1 VTKTKQQKRWRRT
14 MDQRTLTGLLP
25 RRALLAAGAVMA
37 MATLPAMAQ
46 EPLKVGMSGPFSGG
60 LSLLGQSVRDGVEV
74 AFAEMNERG
83 GVDGRKLQFIAEDDG
98 YEPMRTIASARKLVE
113 QDKVIA
119 LLAVTGTA
127 PSAALLPFVTESKT
141 PMLFPYAFS
150 HSLTTPLNHDVFT
163 TLPEV
168 RVQMVVLANYIL
180 KDLRHTKVAAIYQ
193 NDDFGQD
200 AVAGLVERF
209 DRDKMSLVKLPFD
222 RGTTSFS
229 GVVAQAKA
237 AGVEHVVFLGIPK
250 DAALVMREANNLGW
264 KPQFSG
270 HNALGDPQTFQL
282 AGPLAE
288 GAIAIAVM
296 EPLDSDKP
304 AVKAFIAAQQKY
316 KPNTKPTTY
325 SMHGYQAGKLLAE
338 AIKRSGGKT
347 DEASIVSAL
356 ESMKNYDTG
365 LMAPLTFAP
374 DRHAGSMAGAIM
386 KAEGGKWKIISDWL
400 AAN

>member
-1 VTKTKQQKRWRRT
+1 MQE
-14 MDQRTLTGLLP
+14 RTLTRLLR
-25 RRALLAAGAVMA
+25 RRAILVAGAA
-37 MATLPAMAQ
+37 IAIATLPARAQ
-46 EPLKVGMSGPFSGG
+46 EPIKVGMSGPFSGG

-74 AFAEMNERG
+74 AFSEINDQG
-83 GVDGRKLQFIAEDDG
+83 GIAGRKLQFIAEDDG

-113 QDKVIA
+113 QDKAVA

-141 PMLFPYAFS
+141 PMLFPYAFA
-150 HSLTTPLNHDVFT
+150 HALTTPVNRDVFT

-168 RVQMVVLANYIL
+168 RVQMLVLANYIL
-180 KDLRHTKVAAIYQ
+180 GTLKQTKVAAIYQ

-200 AVAGLVERF
+200 AVAGLDERF
-209 DRDKMSLVKLPFD
+209 GRDKIPLVKLPFD
-222 RGTTSFS
+222 RGTTNFS

-288 GAIAIAVM
+288 GAIAVAVM

-325 SMHGYQAGKLLAE
+325 SMHGYQSGKIFAE
-338 AIKRSGGKT
+338 VLKRSGGKT
-347 DEASIVSAL
+347 DEPSIVSAL
-356 ESMKNYDTG
+356 ENMKGYDTG
-365 LMAPLTFAP
+365 LMAPLTFSATQ
-374 DRHAGSMAGAIM
+374 HAGAQSGAIM
-386 KAEGGKWKIISDWL
+386 KAEGGKWKIITGWL
-400 AAN
+400 STN

>member
-1 VTKTKQQKRWRRT
+1 MIEKLMESSWRT
-14 MDQRTLTGLLP
+14 V
-25 RRALLAAGAVMA
+25 LAATTVA
-37 MATLPAMAQ
+37 MLTLPANAQ
-46 EPLKVGMSGPFSGG
+46 APVNVGMSGPFSGG

-74 AFAEMNERG
+74 AFAEINDAG
-83 GVDGRKLQFIAEDDG
+83 GIDGRKLQFIAEDDG

-113 QDKVIA
+113 QDKVVA

-127 PSAALLPFVTESKT
+127 PSAALLPLVAESKT
-141 PMLFPYAFS
+141 PLLFPYAFA
-150 HSLTTPLNHDVFT
+150 HALTTPTKRDVFT

-168 RVQMVVLANYIL
+168 RVQTMVLANYIL
-180 KDLRHTKVAAIYQ
+180 KELKQTKVAAIYQ

-200 AVAGLVERF
+200 AVAGLEERF
-209 DRDKMSLVKLPFD
+209 KTANVALTKLPFD
-222 RGTTSFS
+222 RGTTNFS
-229 GVVAQAKA
+229 GLVAQAKA

-296 EPLDSDKP
+296 EPLDSEKP
-304 AVKAFIAAQQKY
+304 AVKAFLAAQQKY

-325 SMHGYQAGKLLAE
+325 SMHGYQSGKLFAE
-338 AIKRSGGKT
+338 ILKRTGGKT
-347 DEASIVSAL
+347 DEASIVGAL
-356 ESMKNYDTG
+356 ENMKNYDTG
-365 LMAPLTFAP
+365 LMAPLTFAA
-374 DRHAGSMAGAIM
+374 DRHAGALSGAIM

-400 AAN
+400 SAN

>member
-1 VTKTKQQKRWRRT
+1 MQKQ
-14 MDQRTLTGLLP
+14 TLTRALP
-25 RRALLAAGAVMA
+25 RYAILAVGLA
-37 MATLPAMAQ
+37 MAFGTLPAAAQ
-46 EPLKVGMSGPFSGG
+46 DAIKVGMSGPFSGG

-74 AFAEMNERG
+74 AFSEINEQG
-83 GVDGRKLQFIAEDDG
+83 GVAGRKLQFIAEDDG

-113 QDKVIA
+113 QDKVVA

-150 HSLTTPLNHDVFT
+150 HSLTTPLNRDVFT

-180 KDLRHTKVAAIYQ
+180 NTLKQTKVAAIYQ

-200 AVAGLVERF
+200 AVTGLDERF
-209 DRDKMSLVKLPFD
+209 GRDKVALVKLPFD
-222 RGTTSFS
+222 RGTTNFS

-316 KPNTKPTTY
+316 KPNSKPTTY
-325 SMHGYQAGKLLAE
+325 SMHGYQSGKLFAE
-338 AIKRSGGKT
+338 IVKRAGGKT
-347 DEASIVSAL
+347 DEASIVGAIEGLSGF
-356 ESMKNYDTG
+356 DTG
-365 LMAPLTFAP
+365 LMAPLTFSP
-374 DRHAGSMAGAIM
+374 KQHAGALAGAIM
-386 KAEGGKWKIISDWL
+386 KAQGGKWKIISDWL

>member
-1 VTKTKQQKRWRRT
+1 MTFFTRHSRKSSIVRWS
-14 MDQRTLTGLLP
+14 G
-25 RRALLAAGAVMA
+25 RA
-37 MATLPAMAQ
+37 
-46 EPLKVGMSGPFSGG
+46 
-60 LSLLGQSVRDGVEV
+60 
-74 AFAEMNERG
+74 N
-83 GVDGRKLQFIAEDDG
+83 
-98 YEPMRTIASARKLVE
+98 
-113 QDKVIA
+113 
-119 LLAVTGTA
+119 TA

-222 RGTTSFS
+222 RGTTSLS

>member
-1 VTKTKQQKRWRRT
+1 MRKATQ
-14 MDQRTLTGLLP
+14 TGLLS
-25 RRALLAAGAVMA
+25 RRIMLAASAAIMLTA
-37 MATLPAMAQ
+37 LPANAQ
-46 EPLKVGMSGPFSGG
+46 DAVKVGMSGPFSGG

-74 AFAEMNERG
+74 AFAEINEQG
-83 GVDGRKLQFIAEDDG
+83 GVGGRKLQFIAEDDG

-113 QDKVIA
+113 QDKVVA

-150 HSLTTPLNHDVFT
+150 HSLTTPLKRDVFT

-168 RVQMVVLANYIL
+168 RVQMMVLANYIL
-180 KDLRHTKVAAIYQ
+180 TELKHTKVAAIYQ

-200 AVAGLVERF
+200 AVAGLDERF
-209 DRDKMSLVKLPFD
+209 GRDKIPLIKLPFD
-222 RGTTSFS
+222 RGTTNFS
-229 GVVAQAKA
+229 GVVAQAKE
-237 AGVEHVVFLGIPK
+237 AGVQHVVFLGIPK

-304 AVKAFIAAQQKY
+304 AVKAFIAAQSKY

-325 SMHGYQAGKLLAE
+325 SMHGYQSGKILAE
-338 AIKRSGGKT
+338 VLKRSGGKT
-347 DEASIVSAL
+347 DEPSIVSAL
-356 ESMKNYDTG
+356 ESLKAFDTG
-365 LMAPLTFAP
+365 LMAPISFST
-374 DRHAGSMAGAIM
+374 DQHAGSLAGAIM
-386 KAEGGKWKIISDWL
+386 KAEGGKWKIISGWL

>member
-1 VTKTKQQKRWRRT
+1 MQK
-14 MDQRTLTGLLP
+14 RTLTRLLS
-25 RRALLAAGAVMA
+25 RRVILAAGAA
-37 MATLPAMAQ
+37 LAFAALPAAAQ
-46 EPLKVGMSGPFSGG
+46 ETIKVGMSGPFSGG

-74 AFAEMNERG
+74 AFAEINEQG
-83 GVDGRKLQFIAEDDG
+83 GVAGRKLQFIAEDDG

-113 QDKVIA
+113 QDKVVA

-150 HSLTTPLNHDVFT
+150 HSLTTPLNRDVFT

-168 RVQMVVLANYIL
+168 RVQMIVLANYIL
-180 KDLRHTKVAAIYQ
+180 NTLKQTKVAAIYQ

-200 AVAGLVERF
+200 AVAGLDERF
-209 DRDKMSLVKLPFD
+209 GKDKVPLVKLPFD
-222 RGTTSFS
+222 RGTTNFS

-270 HNALGDPQTFQL
+270 HNALGDPQTFKL

-316 KPNTKPTTY
+316 KPSTSPTTY
-325 SMHGYQAGKLLAE
+325 SMHGYQSGKLFAE
-338 AIKRSGGKT
+338 VLKRSGGKT
-347 DEASIVSAL
+347 DESSIVGAL
-356 ESMKNYDTG
+356 ESMKGFDTG
-365 LMAPLTFAP
+365 LMAPLTFSATQ
-374 DRHAGSMAGAIM
+374 HAGALAGAIM
-386 KAEGGKWKIISDWL
+386 KAEGGKWKIISGWL
-400 AAN
+400 GAN

>member
-1 VTKTKQQKRWRRT
+1 MRKATQ
-14 MDQRTLTGLLP
+14 TGLLS
-25 RRALLAAGAVMA
+25 RRNILAAGAAIMMTA
-37 MATLPAMAQ
+37 LPANAQ
-46 EPLKVGMSGPFSGG
+46 DAAKVGMSGPFSGG

-74 AFAEMNERG
+74 AFAEINEQG
-83 GVDGRKLQFIAEDDG
+83 GVSGRKLQFIAEDDG

-113 QDKVIA
+113 QDKVVA

-150 HSLTTPLNHDVFT
+150 HSLTTPVKRDVFM

-180 KDLRHTKVAAIYQ
+180 TELKQTKVAAIYQ

-200 AVAGLVERF
+200 AVAGLDERF
-209 DRDKMSLVKLPFD
+209 GRDKIPLKKLPFD
-222 RGTTSFS
+222 RGTTNFS
-229 GVVAQAKA
+229 GVVAQAKE
-237 AGVEHVVFLGIPK
+237 AGVQHVVFLGIPK

-304 AVKAFIAAQQKY
+304 AVKAFIAAQAKY

-325 SMHGYQAGKLLAE
+325 SMHGYQSGKIFAE
-338 AIKRSGGKT
+338 VLKRAGGKT
-347 DEASIVSAL
+347 DEASIVTAL
-356 ESMKNYDTG
+356 ESLKAYDTG
-365 LMAPLTFAP
+365 LMAPISFSAEQ
-374 DRHAGSMAGAIM
+374 HAGSLAGAIM
-386 KAEGGKWKIISDWL
+386 KAEGGKWKIISGWL

>member
-1 VTKTKQQKRWRRT
+1 MNFKTRPYNKMVKGRESMIGNWLGWR
-14 MDQRTLTGLLP
+14 
-25 RRALLAAGAVMA
+25 AALAAAAIA
-37 MATLPAMAQ
+37 MTALPAAAQ
-46 EPLKVGMSGPFSGG
+46 EAVKVGMSGPFSGG

-74 AFAEMNERG
+74 AFAEINEGG
-83 GVDGRKLQFIAEDDG
+83 GVNGRKLQFIAEDDG
-98 YEPMRTIASARKLVE
+98 YEPMRTIASAKKLVE
-113 QDKVIA
+113 QDKVVA

-141 PMLFPYAFS
+141 PLLFPYAFA
-150 HSLTTPLNHDVFT
+150 HALTSPVKRDVFT

-168 RVQMVVLANYIL
+168 RVQMMVLANYIL
-180 KDLRHTKVAAIYQ
+180 KELKQTKVAAIYQ

-200 AVAGLVERF
+200 AVAGLEERF
-209 DRDKMSLVKLPFD
+209 KGANVTLTKLPFD
-222 RGTTSFS
+222 RGTTNFS

-304 AVKAFIAAQQKY
+304 AVKAFLAAQQKY

-325 SMHGYQAGKLLAE
+325 SMHGYQSGKLFAE
-338 AIKRSGGKT
+338 ILKRTGGKT
-347 DEASIVSAL
+347 DEASIVGAL
-356 ESMKNYDTG
+356 EGMKNYDTG
-365 LMAPLTFAP
+365 LMAPLSFAS
-374 DRHAGSMAGAIM
+374 DRHAGALSGAIM
-386 KAEGGKWKIISDWL
+386 KAEGGKWKIISGWL
-400 AAN
+400 SAN

>member
-1 VTKTKQQKRWRRT
+1 MIGK
-14 MDQRTLTGLLP
+14 LLD
-25 RRALLAAGAVMA
+25 RRAVLAAAAIVMTA
-37 MATLPAMAQ
+37 LPASAQ
-46 EPLKVGMSGPFSGG
+46 EPVKVGMSGPFSGG

-74 AFAEMNERG
+74 AFLEVNESG
-83 GVDGRKLQFIAEDDG
+83 GVSGHKLQLIAEDDA

-113 QDKVIA
+113 QDKVAA

-141 PMLFPYAFS
+141 PMLFPYAFA
-150 HSLTTPLNHDVFT
+150 HALTNPTKRDVFT

-168 RVQMVVLANYIL
+168 RMQMMVLANYIL
-180 KDLRHTKVAAIYQ
+180 KELKQTKVAAIYQ

-200 AVAGLVERF
+200 AVAGLEERF
-209 DRDKMSLVKLPFD
+209 KGANVSLTKLPFD
-222 RGTTSFS
+222 RGTTNFS

-237 AGVEHVVFLGIPK
+237 AGVEHIVFLGIPK

-304 AVKAFIAAQQKY
+304 AVKAFLAAQQKY

-325 SMHGYQAGKLLAE
+325 SMHGYQSGKLFAE
-338 AIKRSGGKT
+338 IVKRTGGKT
-347 DEASIVSAL
+347 DEASIVGAL
-356 ESMKNYDTG
+356 EGMKNYDTG
-365 LMAPLTFAP
+365 LMAPLSFAA
-374 DRHAGSMAGAIM
+374 DQHAGALSGAIM
-386 KAEGGKWKIISDWL
+386 KAEGGKWKIISGWL
-400 AAN
+400 SAN

>member
-1 VTKTKQQKRWRRT
+1 MEETIMQKC
-14 MDQRTLTGLLP
+14 TLMRLLP
-25 RRALLAAGAVMA
+25 RRVILAAGAA
-37 MATLPAMAQ
+37 LAFAALPAAAQ
-46 EPLKVGMSGPFSGG
+46 ETIKVGMSGPFSGG

-74 AFAEMNERG
+74 AFAEINEQG
-83 GVDGRKLQFIAEDDG
+83 GVAGRKLQFIAEDDA

-113 QDKVIA
+113 QDKVVA

-150 HSLTTPLNHDVFT
+150 HSLTTPLNRDVFT

-168 RVQMVVLANYIL
+168 RVQMIVLANYIL
-180 KDLRHTKVAAIYQ
+180 NTLKQTKVAAIYQ

-200 AVAGLVERF
+200 AVAGLDERMG
-209 DRDKMSLVKLPFD
+209 KNKVSLVKLPFD
-222 RGTTSFS
+222 RGTTNFS

-250 DAALVMREANNLGW
+250 DAAVVMREANNLGW

-270 HNALGDPQTFQL
+270 HNALGDPQTFKL

-304 AVKAFIAAQQKY
+304 AVKAFIGAQQKY
-316 KPNTKPTTY
+316 KPSTSPTTY
-325 SMHGYQAGKLLAE
+325 SMHGYQSGKLFAE
-338 AIKRSGGKT
+338 VLKRSGGKT
-347 DEASIVSAL
+347 DEPSIVSAL
-356 ESMKNYDTG
+356 ESMKGFDTG
-365 LMAPLTFAP
+365 LMAPLTFSANQ
-374 DRHAGSMAGAIM
+374 HAGALAGAIM
-386 KAEGGKWKIISDWL
+386 KAEGGKWKIISGWL
-400 AAN
+400 GAN

>member
-1 VTKTKQQKRWRRT
+1 
-14 MDQRTLTGLLP
+14 MEQRTLTGLLP
-25 RRALLAAGAVMA
+25 RRVLLAAGVAMA

-74 AFAEMNERG
+74 AFAEINEQG
-83 GVDGRKLQFIAEDDG
+83 GVGGRKLQFIAEDDG

-150 HSLTTPLNHDVFT
+150 HSLTTPLNREVFT

-168 RVQMVVLANYIL
+168 RVQMMVLANYIL
-180 KDLRHTKVAAIYQ
+180 TTLKQTKVAAIYQ

-200 AVAGLVERF
+200 AVAGLIERF
-209 DRDKMSLVKLPFD
+209 DRDKMPLVKLPFD
-222 RGTTSFS
+222 RGTTNFS

-304 AVKAFIAAQQKY
+304 AVKTFLAAQQKY

-365 LMAPLTFAP
+365 LMAPLTFAA

>member
-1 VTKTKQQKRWRRT
+1 MRE
-14 MDQRTLTGLLP
+14 RTLTRLLP
-25 RRALLAAGAVMA
+25 RRAILAASAVIVMA
-37 MATLPAMAQ
+37 ALPASAQ

-60 LSLLGQSVRDGVEV
+60 LSLLGLSVRDGVDV
-74 AFAEMNERG
+74 AFAEINEQG
-83 GVDGRKLQFIAEDDG
+83 GVGGRKLQFIAEDDN

-113 QDKVIA
+113 QDKVVA

-150 HSLTTPLNHDVFT
+150 HSLTTPLNRDVFT

-168 RVQMVVLANYIL
+168 RVQMMVLANYIL
-180 KDLRHTKVAAIYQ
+180 KDLKQTKVAAIYQ

-200 AVAGLVERF
+200 AVAGLDERF
-209 DRDKMSLVKLPFD
+209 GRDKMPLVKLPFD
-222 RGTTSFS
+222 RGTTNFS

-338 AIKRSGGKT
+338 ALKRSGGKT

-356 ESMKNYDTG
+356 ETMKNYDTG
-365 LMAPLTFAP
+365 LMAPLTFAA

-386 KAEGGKWKIISDWL
+386 KAEGGKWRIISDWL

>member
-1 VTKTKQQKRWRRT
+1 MRERT
-14 MDQRTLTGLLP
+14 GTGLLA
-25 RRALLAAGAVMA
+25 RRAMLAAGAAIVLAA
-37 MATLPAMAQ
+37 MPASAQ
-46 EPLKVGMSGPFSGG
+46 DAVKVGMSGPFSGG

-74 AFAEMNERG
+74 AFAEINDQG
-83 GVDGRKLQFIAEDDG
+83 GIVGRKLNFIAEDDG

-113 QDKVIA
+113 QDKAVA

-141 PMLFPYAFS
+141 PMLFPYAFA
-150 HSLTTPLNHDVFT
+150 HALTTPVNRDVFT

-168 RVQMVVLANYIL
+168 RVQMLVLANYIL
-180 KDLRHTKVAAIYQ
+180 NTLKQTKVAAIYQ

-200 AVAGLVERF
+200 AVAGLDERF
-209 DRDKMSLVKLPFD
+209 GRDKVTLVKLPFD
-222 RGTTSFS
+222 RGTTNFS

-325 SMHGYQAGKLLAE
+325 SMHGYQSGKIFAE
-338 AIKRSGGKT
+338 VLKRAGGKT
-347 DEASIVSAL
+347 DEASIVGAL
-356 ESMKNYDTG
+356 EGLKAYDTG
-365 LMAPLTFAP
+365 LMAPLTFSATQ
-374 DRHAGSMAGAIM
+374 HAGALSGAIM
-386 KAEGGKWKIISDWL
+386 KAEGGKWKIISGWL
-400 AAN
+400 GAD

>member
-1 VTKTKQQKRWRRT
+1 MQE
-14 MDQRTLTGLLP
+14 RTLTRLLS
-25 RRALLAAGAVMA
+25 RRAILVAGAA
-37 MATLPAMAQ
+37 IAIATLPARAQ
-46 EPLKVGMSGPFSGG
+46 EPIKVGMSGPFSGG

-74 AFAEMNERG
+74 AFSEINDQG
-83 GVDGRKLQFIAEDDG
+83 GIAGRKLQFIAEDDG

-113 QDKVIA
+113 QDKAVA

-141 PMLFPYAFS
+141 PMLFPYAFA
-150 HSLTTPLNHDVFT
+150 HALTTPVNRDVFT

-168 RVQMVVLANYIL
+168 RVQMLVLANYIL
-180 KDLRHTKVAAIYQ
+180 GTLEQTKVAAIYQ

-200 AVAGLVERF
+200 AVAGLDERF
-209 DRDKMSLVKLPFD
+209 GRDKIPLVKLPFD
-222 RGTTSFS
+222 RGTTNFS

-288 GAIAIAVM
+288 GAIAVAVM

-325 SMHGYQAGKLLAE
+325 SMHGYQSGKIFAE
-338 AIKRSGGKT
+338 VLKRSGGKT
-347 DEASIVSAL
+347 DEPSIVSAL
-356 ESMKNYDTG
+356 ESMKGYDTG
-365 LMAPLTFAP
+365 LMAPLTFSATQ
-374 DRHAGSMAGAIM
+374 HAGAQSGAIM
-386 KAEGGKWKIISDWL
+386 KAEGGKWKIITGWL
-400 AAN
+400 STN

>member
-1 VTKTKQQKRWRRT
+1 MRKTTQ
-14 MDQRTLTGLLP
+14 TGLLS
-25 RRALLAAGAVMA
+25 RRIMLAASAAIMLTA
-37 MATLPAMAQ
+37 LPAKAQ
-46 EPLKVGMSGPFSGG
+46 DAVKVGMSGPFSGG

-74 AFAEMNERG
+74 AFAEINEQG
-83 GVDGRKLQFIAEDDG
+83 GVGGRKLQFIAEDDG

-113 QDKVIA
+113 QDKVVA

-150 HSLTTPLNHDVFT
+150 HSLTTPLKRDVFT

-168 RVQMVVLANYIL
+168 RVQMMVLANYIL
-180 KDLRHTKVAAIYQ
+180 TELKHTKVAAIYQ

-200 AVAGLVERF
+200 AVAGLDERF
-209 DRDKMSLVKLPFD
+209 GRDKIPLTKLPFD
-222 RGTTSFS
+222 RGTTNFS
-229 GVVAQAKA
+229 GVVAQAKE
-237 AGVEHVVFLGIPK
+237 AGVQHVVFLGIPK

-282 AGPLAE
+282 AGPLVE

-304 AVKAFIAAQQKY
+304 AVKAFIAAQSKY

-325 SMHGYQAGKLLAE
+325 SMHGYQSGKILAE
-338 AIKRSGGKT
+338 VLKRSGGKT
-347 DEASIVSAL
+347 DEPSIVSAL
-356 ESMKNYDTG
+356 ESLKAFDTG
-365 LMAPLTFAP
+365 LMAPISFSA
-374 DRHAGSMAGAIM
+374 DQHAGSLAGAIM
-386 KAEGGKWKIISDWL
+386 KAEGGKWKIISGWL

>member
-1 VTKTKQQKRWRRT
+1 MRKTTQ
-14 MDQRTLTGLLP
+14 TGLLS
-25 RRALLAAGAVMA
+25 RRIVLAASAAIMLTA
-37 MATLPAMAQ
+37 LPAKAQ
-46 EPLKVGMSGPFSGG
+46 DAVKVGMSGPFSGG

-74 AFAEMNERG
+74 AFAEINEQG
-83 GVDGRKLQFIAEDDG
+83 GVGGRKLQFIAEDDG

-113 QDKVIA
+113 QDKVVA

-127 PSAALLPFVTESKT
+127 PSAALLPFVTDSKT

-150 HSLTTPLNHDVFT
+150 HSLTTPLKRDVFT

-168 RVQMVVLANYIL
+168 RVQMMVLANYIL
-180 KDLRHTKVAAIYQ
+180 TELKHTKVAAIYQ

-200 AVAGLVERF
+200 AVAGLDERF
-209 DRDKMSLVKLPFD
+209 GRDKIPLTKLPFD
-222 RGTTSFS
+222 RGTTNFS
-229 GVVAQAKA
+229 GVVAQAKE
-237 AGVEHVVFLGIPK
+237 AGVQHVVFLGIPK

-282 AGPLAE
+282 AGPLVE

-304 AVKAFIAAQQKY
+304 AVKAFIAAQSKY

-325 SMHGYQAGKLLAE
+325 SMHGYQSGKILAE
-338 AIKRSGGKT
+338 VLKRSGGKT
-347 DEASIVSAL
+347 DEPSIVSAL
-356 ESMKNYDTG
+356 ESLKAFDTG
-365 LMAPLTFAP
+365 LMAPISFSA
-374 DRHAGSMAGAIM
+374 DQHAGSLAGAIM
-386 KAEGGKWKIISDWL
+386 KAEGGKWKIISGWL

>member
-1 VTKTKQQKRWRRT
+1 MQE
-14 MDQRTLTGLLP
+14 RTLTRLLP
-25 RRALLAAGAVMA
+25 RRAILVVGAAIA
-37 MATLPAMAQ
+37 MATLPARAQ
-46 EPLKVGMSGPFSGG
+46 EPIKVGMSGPFSGG

-74 AFAEMNERG
+74 AFSEINDQG
-83 GVDGRKLQFIAEDDG
+83 GIAGRKLQFIAEDDG

-113 QDKVIA
+113 QDKAVA

-141 PMLFPYAFS
+141 PMLFPYAFA
-150 HSLTTPLNHDVFT
+150 HALTTPVNRDVFT

-168 RVQMVVLANYIL
+168 RVQMLVLANYIL
-180 KDLRHTKVAAIYQ
+180 GTLKQTKVAAIYQ

-200 AVAGLVERF
+200 AVAGLDERF
-209 DRDKMSLVKLPFD
+209 GRDKIPLVKLPFD
-222 RGTTSFS
+222 RGTTNFS

-288 GAIAIAVM
+288 GAIAVAVM
-296 EPLDSDKP
+296 EPLDSEKP

-325 SMHGYQAGKLLAE
+325 SMHGYQSGKIFAE
-338 AIKRSGGKT
+338 VLKRSGGKT
-347 DEASIVSAL
+347 DEPSIVSVL
-356 ESMKNYDTG
+356 ESMKGYDTG
-365 LMAPLTFAP
+365 LMAPLTFSATQ
-374 DRHAGSMAGAIM
+374 HAGAQSGAIM
-386 KAEGGKWKIISDWL
+386 KAESGKWKIITGWL
-400 AAN
+400 STN

>member
-1 VTKTKQQKRWRRT
+1 MRKSTQ
-14 MDQRTLTGLLP
+14 TGLLS
-25 RRALLAAGAVMA
+25 RRIMLAAGAALMMTV
-37 MATLPAMAQ
+37 LPADAQ
-46 EPLKVGMSGPFSGG
+46 DTVKVGMSGPFSGG

-74 AFAEMNERG
+74 AFAEINEQG
-83 GVDGRKLQFIAEDDG
+83 GVGGRKLQFIAEDDG

-113 QDKVIA
+113 QDKVVA

-127 PSAALLPFVTESKT
+127 PSAALLPFVSESKT

-150 HSLTTPLNHDVFT
+150 HSLTTPLKRDVFT

-168 RVQMVVLANYIL
+168 RVQMMVLANYIL
-180 KDLRHTKVAAIYQ
+180 TELKQTKIAAIYQ

-200 AVAGLVERF
+200 AVAGLDERF
-209 DRDKMSLVKLPFD
+209 GREKIPLTKLPFD
-222 RGTTSFS
+222 RGTTNFS
-229 GVVAQAKA
+229 GVVAQAKE
-237 AGVEHVVFLGIPK
+237 AGVQHVVFLGIPK

-304 AVKAFIAAQQKY
+304 AVKAFLAAQAKY
-316 KPNTKPTTY
+316 KPSTKPTTY
-325 SMHGYQAGKLLAE
+325 SMHGYQSGKILAE
-338 AIKRSGGKT
+338 VLKRSGGKT
-347 DEASIVSAL
+347 DEPSIVSAL
-356 ESMKNYDTG
+356 ESLKAFDTG
-365 LMAPLTFAP
+365 LMAPISFSA
-374 DRHAGSMAGAIM
+374 DQHAGSLSGAIM
-386 KAEGGKWKIISDWL
+386 KAEGGKWKIISGWL

>member
-1 VTKTKQQKRWRRT
+1 MEETTMQKC
-14 MDQRTLTGLLP
+14 TLTRLLS
-25 RRALLAAGAVMA
+25 RRIILTAGAA
-37 MATLPAMAQ
+37 LAFAALPAAAQ
-46 EPLKVGMSGPFSGG
+46 DTIKVGMSGPFSGG

-74 AFAEMNERG
+74 AFAEINDQG
-83 GVDGRKLQFIAEDDG
+83 GTAGRKLQFIAEDDG
-98 YEPMRTIASARKLVE
+98 YEPMRTIASARTLVE
-113 QDKVIA
+113 QDKVVA

-127 PSAALLPFVTESKT
+127 PSAALLPFVNESKT
-141 PMLFPYAFS
+141 PMLFPYAFA
-150 HSLTTPLNHDVFT
+150 HVLTTPVKRDVFT

-168 RVQMVVLANYIL
+168 RVQMLVLANYIL
-180 KDLRHTKVAAIYQ
+180 KTLKQTKVAAIYQ

-200 AVAGLVERF
+200 AVAGLDERF
-209 DRDKMSLVKLPFD
+209 GRDKIALVKLPFD
-222 RGTTSFS
+222 RGTTNFS

-296 EPLDSDKP
+296 EPLDSEKP
-304 AVKAFIAAQQKY
+304 AVKAFIAAQLKY

-325 SMHGYQAGKLLAE
+325 SMHGYQSGKIFAE
-338 AIKRSGGKT
+338 VLKRSGGKT

-356 ESMKNYDTG
+356 ESMKGFDTG
-365 LMAPLTFAP
+365 LMAPLTFSATQ
-374 DRHAGSMAGAIM
+374 HAGALSGAIM
-386 KAEGGKWKIISDWL
+386 KAQGGKWKIITDWL
-400 AAN
+400 NAD

>member
-1 VTKTKQQKRWRRT
+1 MRKA
-14 MDQRTLTGLLP
+14 TLTGLLS
-25 RRALLAAGAVMA
+25 RRIILAAGAAIMMTA
-37 MATLPAMAQ
+37 LPANAQ
-46 EPLKVGMSGPFSGG
+46 DAIKVGMSGPFSGG

-74 AFAEMNERG
+74 AFAEINEQG
-83 GVDGRKLQFIAEDDG
+83 GVGGRKLQFIAEDDG

-113 QDKVIA
+113 QDKVVA

-150 HSLTTPLNHDVFT
+150 HSLTTPVKRDVFT

-180 KDLRHTKVAAIYQ
+180 KELKHTKVAAIYQ

-200 AVAGLVERF
+200 AVAGLEERF
-209 DRDKMSLVKLPFD
+209 GRDKMPLTKLPFD
-222 RGTTSFS
+222 RGTTNFS
-229 GVVAQAKA
+229 GVVAQAKD
-237 AGVEHVVFLGIPK
+237 AGVQHVVFLGIPK

-304 AVKAFIAAQQKY
+304 AVKAFIAAQTKY

-325 SMHGYQAGKLLAE
+325 SMHGYQSGKILAE
-338 AIKRSGGKT
+338 VLKRSGGKT
-347 DEASIVSAL
+347 DEPSIVSAL
-356 ESMKNYDTG
+356 ESLKAFDTG
-365 LMAPLTFAP
+365 LMAPISFSA
-374 DRHAGSMAGAIM
+374 DQHAGSLSGAIM
-386 KAEGGKWKIISDWL
+386 KAEGGRWKIISGWL

>member
-1 VTKTKQQKRWRRT
+1 MRERT
-14 MDQRTLTGLLP
+14 GTGLLA
-25 RRALLAAGAVMA
+25 RRAMLAAGAAIVLAA
-37 MATLPAMAQ
+37 MPASAQ
-46 EPLKVGMSGPFSGG
+46 DAVKVGMSGPFSGG

-74 AFAEMNERG
+74 AFAEINDQG
-83 GVDGRKLQFIAEDDG
+83 GIAGNKLQFIAEDDG

-113 QDKVIA
+113 QDKAVA

-141 PMLFPYAFS
+141 PMLFPYAFA
-150 HSLTTPLNHDVFT
+150 HALTTPVNRDVFT

-168 RVQMVVLANYIL
+168 RVQMLVLANYIL
-180 KDLRHTKVAAIYQ
+180 NTLKQTKVAAIYQ

-200 AVAGLVERF
+200 AVAGLDERF
-209 DRDKMSLVKLPFD
+209 GRDKVTLVKLPFD
-222 RGTTSFS
+222 RGTTNFS

-316 KPNTKPTTY
+316 KPSTKPTTY
-325 SMHGYQAGKLLAE
+325 SMHGYQSGKIFAE
-338 AIKRSGGKT
+338 VLKRAGGKT

-356 ESMKNYDTG
+356 EGLKAYDTG
-365 LMAPLTFAP
+365 LMAPLTFSATQ
-374 DRHAGSMAGAIM
+374 HAGALSGAIM
-386 KAEGGKWKIISDWL
+386 KAEGGKWKIISGWL
-400 AAN
+400 GAD

>member
-1 VTKTKQQKRWRRT
+1 MRN
-14 MDQRTLTGLLP
+14 GLMGLCASV
-25 RRALLAAGAVMA
+25 ALATAVMIGA
-37 MATLPAMAQ
+37 PAARA
-46 EPLKVGMSGPFSGG
+46 EDPVKVGMSGPFSGG

-74 AFAEMNERG
+74 AFSEINDAG
-83 GVDGRKLQFIAEDDG
+83 GVNGRKLQFIAEDDG
-98 YEPMRTIASARKLVE
+98 YEPMRTIASAKKLVE
-113 QDKVIA
+113 QDKVVA
-119 LLAVTGTA
+119 LLGVTGTA

-141 PMLFPYAFS
+141 PMLFPYAFA
-150 HSLTTPLNHDVFT
+150 HVMTTPLNRDVFT

-168 RVQMVVLANYIL
+168 RVQMMVLANYIL
-180 KDLRHTKVAAIYQ
+180 KELKQTKVAAIYQ

-200 AVAGLVERF
+200 AVAGLEERF
-209 DRDKMSLVKLPFD
+209 GAAKVPLVKLPFD
-222 RGTTSFS
+222 RGTTNFS

-282 AGPLAE
+282 AGPLVE

-304 AVKAFIAAQQKY
+304 AVKAFLAAQQKY

-325 SMHGYQAGKLLAE
+325 SMHGYQAGKLFAE
-338 AIKRSGGKT
+338 ALKRSGGKT
-347 DEASIVSAL
+347 DEASIVAAL

-365 LMAPLTFAP
+365 LMAPLTFSA
-374 DRHAGSMAGAIM
+374 DQHAGALAGAIM
-386 KAEGGKWKIISDWL
+386 KAEGGKWKIISSWL
-400 AAN
+400 SAAD

>member
-1 VTKTKQQKRWRRT
+1 MRKATQTGSLSRRT
-14 MDQRTLTGLLP
+14 M
-25 RRALLAAGAVMA
+25 LAASAA
-37 MATLPAMAQ
+37 MMLTALPANAQ
-46 EPLKVGMSGPFSGG
+46 DAVKVGMSGPFSGG

-74 AFAEMNERG
+74 AFAEINEQG
-83 GVDGRKLQFIAEDDG
+83 GVGGRKLQFIAEDDG

-113 QDKVIA
+113 QDKVVA

-127 PSAALLPFVTESKT
+127 PSAALLPFVAESKT

-150 HSLTTPLNHDVFT
+150 HSLNTPLKRDVFT

-168 RVQMVVLANYIL
+168 RVQMMVLANYIL
-180 KDLRHTKVAAIYQ
+180 MELKHTKVAAIYQ

-200 AVAGLVERF
+200 AVAGLDERF
-209 DRDKMSLVKLPFD
+209 GRDNIPLTKLPFD
-222 RGTTSFS
+222 RGTTNFS

-304 AVKAFIAAQQKY
+304 AVKAFIAAQSKY
-316 KPNTKPTTY
+316 KPSTKPTTY
-325 SMHGYQAGKLLAE
+325 SMHGYQSGKILAE
-338 AIKRSGGKT
+338 VLKRSGGKT
-347 DEASIVSAL
+347 DEPSLVSAL
-356 ESMKNYDTG
+356 ESLKAFDTG
-365 LMAPLTFAP
+365 LMAPISFST
-374 DRHAGSMAGAIM
+374 DQHAGSLAGAIM
-386 KAEGGKWKIISDWL
+386 KAEGGKWKIISGWL
-400 AAN
+400 AAK

>member
-1 VTKTKQQKRWRRT
+1 
-14 MDQRTLTGLLP
+14 MP
-25 RRALLAAGAVMA
+25 RRAILVAGAALVMTA
-37 MATLPAMAQ
+37 LPARAQ
-46 EPLKVGMSGPFSGG
+46 ETTVKVGMSGPFSGG

-74 AFAEMNERG
+74 AFSEVNDQG
-83 GVDGRKLQFIAEDDG
+83 GAAGRKLQLIAEDDA
-98 YEPMRTIASARKLVE
+98 YEPMRTIAAARKLVE
-113 QDKVIA
+113 QDKVAA

-127 PSAALLPFVTESKT
+127 PSAALLPFITESKT
-141 PMLFPYAFS
+141 PLLFPYAFA
-150 HSLTTPLNHDVFT
+150 HALTTPVNRDVFT

-168 RVQMVVLANYIL
+168 RVQMLVLANYIL
-180 KDLRHTKVAAIYQ
+180 TTLKQTKVAAIYQ

-200 AVAGLVERF
+200 AVAGLEERF
-209 DRDKMSLVKLPFD
+209 GKDKIPLVKLPFD
-222 RGTTSFS
+222 RGTTNFS

-304 AVKAFIAAQQKY
+304 AVKAFLAAQQKY

-325 SMHGYQAGKLLAE
+325 SMHGYQAGKIFAE
-338 AIKRSGGKT
+338 VLKRTGGKS
-347 DEASIVSAL
+347 DEASIVAAL
-356 ESMKNYDTG
+356 EGMKGYDTG
-365 LMAPLTFAP
+365 LMGPLSFSATQ
-374 DRHAGSMAGAIM
+374 HAGALSGAIM
-386 KAEGGKWKIISDWL
+386 KAENGKWKIISGWL
-400 AAN
+400 GAN

>member
-1 VTKTKQQKRWRRT
+1 
-14 MDQRTLTGLLP
+14 M
-25 RRALLAAGAVMA
+25 
-37 MATLPAMAQ
+37 
-46 EPLKVGMSGPFSGG
+46 
-60 LSLLGQSVRDGVEV
+60 
-74 AFAEMNERG
+74 
-83 GVDGRKLQFIAEDDG
+83 I
-98 YEPMRTIASARKLVE
+98 
-113 QDKVIA
+113 
-119 LLAVTGTA
+119 
-127 PSAALLPFVTESKT
+127 
-141 PMLFPYAFS
+141 
-150 HSLTTPLNHDVFT
+150 
-163 TLPEV
+163 
-168 RVQMVVLANYIL
+168 VLANYIL
-180 KDLRHTKVAAIYQ
+180 KDLKQTKVAAIYQ

-200 AVAGLVERF
+200 AVAGLEERF
-209 DRDKMSLVKLPFD
+209 GSDKIPLVKLPFD
-222 RGTTSFS
+222 RGTTNFS

-270 HNALGDPQTFQL
+270 HNALGDPQAFQL
-282 AGPLAE
+282 AGPLVE

>member
-1 VTKTKQQKRWRRT
+1 MQE
-14 MDQRTLTGLLP
+14 RTLTRLLS
-25 RRALLAAGAVMA
+25 RRAILVAGAA
-37 MATLPAMAQ
+37 IAIATLPARAQ
-46 EPLKVGMSGPFSGG
+46 EPIKVGMSGPFSGG

-74 AFAEMNERG
+74 AFSEINDQG
-83 GVDGRKLQFIAEDDG
+83 GIAGRKLQFIAEDDG

-113 QDKVIA
+113 QDKAVA

-141 PMLFPYAFS
+141 PMLFPYAFA
-150 HSLTTPLNHDVFT
+150 HALTTPVNRDVFT

-168 RVQMVVLANYIL
+168 RVQMLVLANYIL
-180 KDLRHTKVAAIYQ
+180 GTLEQTKVAAIYQ

-200 AVAGLVERF
+200 AVAGLDERF
-209 DRDKMSLVKLPFD
+209 GRDKIPLVKLPFD
-222 RGTTSFS
+222 RGTTNFS

-288 GAIAIAVM
+288 GAIAVAVM

-325 SMHGYQAGKLLAE
+325 SMHGYQSGKIFAE
-338 AIKRSGGKT
+338 VLKRSGGKT
-347 DEASIVSAL
+347 DEPSIVSAL
-356 ESMKNYDTG
+356 ESMKGYDTG
-365 LMAPLTFAP
+365 LMAPLTFAA
-374 DRHAGSMAGAIM
+374 DRHAGALSGAIM
-386 KAEGGKWKIISDWL
+386 KAEGGKWKIITGWL
-400 AAN
+400 STN